1 MRAAVLTAHGGNEV
15 VHVSERQEPAARAG
29 EVIVRMRSVTL
40 NRADL
45 YMRNSGKGVNHSLPQ
60 IMGLDGVGI
69 VEKVADE
76 SSGLRPGQRVAIYPA
91 TSCGTCESC
100 RRGEA
105 LFCSSIRYFGEQRD
119 GTLAE
124 LVSVPLAN
132 AVPIPD
138 ELDDGSAAALGV
150 AYLTAWRMLFTR
162 ACLKPSETVLIFGLG
177 GISVAALQLAK
188 TIGAQTIV
196 TSRDQEKR
204 ALAKGL
210 GADHAIDADADI
222 VSEVMAITGKR
233 GVDVVIE
240 NVGEQIWPV
249 ALRSLRRG
257 GRLILC
263 GATTG
268 GAPSAE
274 LHRLFV
280 RQLSVI
286 GSTLGT
292 PAEFRD
298 LLQLCG
304 RGAFRPVIG
313 GRYSLDDIHLAM
325 DDLEA
330 EKQRTLRNCRC
341 DFGLTRGPHFLKLN
355 LIHHRR
361 DGHTLIE
368 LVLTR
373 TAFQASRK
381 LV

>member
-1 MRAAVLTAHGGNEV
+1 MRAVVLTGHGGNEV
-15 VHVSERQEPAARAG
+15 VHVNERPEPVARAG

-60 IMGLDGVGI
+60 IMGLDGAGT

-91 TSCGTCESC
+91 TSCGACESC
-100 RRGEA
+100 GRGET
-105 LFCSSIRYFGEQRD
+105 LFCSTIRYFGEQRN

-124 LVSVPLAN
+124 LVSVPVAN

-138 ELDDGSAAALGV
+138 ELDDESAAALGV
-150 AYLTAWRMLFTR
+150 TYLTAWRMLFTR

-177 GISVAALQLAK
+177 GISVATLQLAK

-196 TSRDQEKR
+196 SSRDKEKR
-204 ALAKGL
+204 ELAKSM
-210 GADHAIDADADI
+210 GADHVVDSEADI

-240 NVGEQIWPV
+240 NVGEKIWPV
-249 ALRSLRRG
+249 ALRALRRG

-313 GRYSLDDIHLAM
+313 RRFSLDEIHLGL
-325 DDLEA
+325 DELEA
-330 EKQRTLRNCRC
+330 GRT
-341 DFGLTRGPHFLKLN
+341 FGKIVIN
-355 LIHHRR
+355 I
-361 DGHTLIE
+361 
-368 LVLTR
+368 
-373 TAFQASRK
+373 
-381 LV
+381 